1 VAKPMTVPRQKKLT
15 WKTFSEYIRKRDADW
30 KGDCTCVTCG
40 VVKPIKEMQAGHFI
54 QGRHNSILF
63 DERNVH
69 TQCYS
74 CNVMKYGNSLKYYR
88 FMESKY
94 GEKIILE
101 LEEKDTEKKSF
112 TVEELKGLR
121 EEFKRK
127 IEAL

>member
-1 VAKPMTVPRQKKLT
+1 MKTMTVPRQKKLT

-40 VVKPIKEMQAGHFI
+40 TVKPIKEMQAGHFI

-69 TQCYS
+69 AQCYS

-94 GEKIILE
+94 GDEVIKE
-101 LEEKDTEKKSF
+101 LEEKDAEPKSF
-112 TVEELKGLR
+112 TVDELKELR